1 MVKAI
6 LKIRLKQLS
15 RAAAEIG
22 FFRLLFLFALAAY
35 LVFAVYTKLQ
45 DPFYKNII
53 VGAFALI
60 IFSIHA
66 KRKDKTFLNLYSLYP
81 QIIFFVEY
89 LLLAIPILVLLVY
102 FQFWIHIISLIAF
115 LLVLPFFKIPLK
127 KYNVNTWFQ
136 KQIPDDNFE
145 WKAGIRKNIF
155 LFLGLWFIALFTSF
169 FIGSIP
175 IAIFILG
182 IMIMSFYENNES
194 LPMLLAKEQSPKTF
208 LKRKIWAHLFVYLTI
223 MTPLLIAFL
232 LFHSEYYYIP
242 LIEVLIF
249 SILLVYNILLKYAF
263 YRPNEKSG
271 GTQIFSSIG
280 SISIFIP
287 FILIIVLVLSFK
299 FLFQAI
305 HNLKFY
311 LLVFH

>member
-175 IAIFILG
+175 IA
-182 IMIMSFYENNES
+182 
-194 LPMLLAKEQSPKTF
+194 F
-208 LKRKIWAHLFVYLTI
+208 LSWGL
-223 MTPLLIAFL
+223 
-232 LFHSEYYYIP
+232 
-242 LIEVLIF
+242 
-249 SILLVYNILLKYAF
+249 
-263 YRPNEKSG
+263 
-271 GTQIFSSIG
+271 
-280 SISIFIP
+280 
-287 FILIIVLVLSFK
+287 
-299 FLFQAI
+299 
-305 HNLKFY
+305 
-311 LLVFH
+311 